1 MNIKTKL
8 LKLLFV
14 ETVKII
20 HNEPFQVEDS
30 SIAIQIMIAL
40 F

>member
-8 LKLLFV
+8 LELLFV

-30 SIAIQIMIAL
+30 SIVIQIMIAL